1 LSAGTNYRRALASG
15 GPAAASAL
23 LLDHAKP
30 FDLGE
35 YLAAREREGVV
46 AEIAL
51 GAPGTPNDHVIDLA
65 RQAPGRIHAWAGLSL
80 TDADAALAELRRCLQ
95 AGATGVFIAPVLD
108 GIDITHHRFAD
119 VLGLAAERHLALYL
133 HTGKHFVRAQPLDIT
148 TWRHV
153 DTLASRHPDL
163 RIVCAHAGWPWVLE
177 TLLVAARH
185 DNVYL
190 DISGHRPSRMATP
203 GFGWEPLITLGAS
216 SLRHR
221 ILFGTC
227 TWLTPQPANLLATEI
242 TDRRSP
248 RDRASPSALAGHPA
262 AAAGPPGGR
271 RLPAPPRPGRG
282 DVRGQHARPA
292 RLAGSAQ
299 GGSPDRPRRC
309 SGAGLAG
316 RRHPRGQL

>member
-1 LSAGTNYRRALASG
+1 MEWSDMTRIFDACTFPYDRDSWQCYFDRLIRYANEYFGRFGALFAAQFDVDHDDYRRVLASG

-30 FDLGE
+30 FDVGE

-65 RQAPGRIHAWAGLSL
+65 RQVPGRIHAWAGLSL
-80 TDADAALAELRRCLQ
+80 TDAGAVLAELRRCLE
-95 AGATGVFIAPVLD
+95 AGVTGVFIAPVLD
-108 GIDITHHRFAD
+108 GIDITHDRFAD
-119 VLGLAAERHLALYL
+119 VLGLAAERHLAVYL
-133 HTGKHFVRAQPLDIT
+133 HTGQHFVRAQPLDIT

-153 DTLASRHPDL
+153 DTLASRYPDL
-163 RIVCAHAGWPWVLE
+163 RIVCGHAGWPWVLE

-203 GFGWEPLITLGAS
+203 GFGWEPLITLGSS

-227 TWLTPQPANLLATEI
+227 SWLSPQPANLLATEVADLVGDDVAADWLHNN
-242 TDRRSP
+242 TQRLLEDR
-248 RDRASPSALAGHPA
+248 
-262 AAAGPPGGR
+262 
-271 RLPAPPRPGRG
+271 
-282 DVRGQHARPA
+282 
-292 RLAGSAQ
+292 
-299 GGSPDRPRRC
+299 
-309 SGAGLAG
+309 
-316 RRHPRGQL
+316 